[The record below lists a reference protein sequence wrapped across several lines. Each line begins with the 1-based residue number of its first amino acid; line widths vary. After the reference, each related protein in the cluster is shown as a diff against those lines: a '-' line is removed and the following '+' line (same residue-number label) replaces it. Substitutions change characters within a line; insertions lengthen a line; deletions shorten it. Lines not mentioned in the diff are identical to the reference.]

1 MLTGIENLEILEN
14 LESST
19 ENISFEDVQIES
31 ITRDLNY
38 CSLSDVPSMVEAIDS
53 SVRLFH
59 PKLGYKINF
68 TSLKGRNE
76 VLDEMLKRIEPRFFE
91 APTDQV
97 QIERIATHMSTCE
110 NLKFENWSKLS
121 TDQMIEVFNELDKQ
135 IAIIEHRNPQVIKH
149 GVFNEPNLFGVHQGN
164 EITINSNLLAKSAL
178 NPEILAKTLET
189 FIHEGRH
196 AYQCYNVFERRVH
209 QSNAT
214 IDSWA
219 ENIKPYSSENR
230 LGYYSGDP
238 VKIPLI
244 GPISFTNEYLTDIG
258 DRLYY
263 YQPTEIDA
271 RIFASDVMEK
281 YSKICSIVWGP
292 FDDFYW
298 MEVMANSSSSQI
310 ELDFWKSQQKLAQ
323 EYNNDLQHHDSGNEA
338 NQIGSAEKHIYNP
351 SFGAKEDMLP
361 YDKKENFSIK
371 DGVKDPFGIYA
382 IRLNGELVSPEDFIE
397 KPHIPIDFTQEDLQ
411 KACDQMCDVLKIKH
425 IPVVITESVPNAAHA
440 TLPGLFRFTLADD
453 YICFNP
459 DYAKACIEH
468 LGNTDIILSD
478 LAHEIGHALAS
489 KYCGNLSVKA
499 GEKIADLASG
509 WLNCKMGVD
518 IDVARQWFQ
527 WQYDPIGEG
536 NYPVSE
542 DRWDIEGAG
551 YYFGKYVDAAGLETA
566 LKDPDFVKLIVDYKT
581 ENLASLTLDQW
592 SKMCQEGLGFS
603 DDARNMFY
611 NIKKYLLI
619 KQF

>member
-1 MLTGIENLEILEN
+1 MQTGIENLENIEG
-14 LESST
+14 LESS
-19 ENISFEDVQIES
+19 ES
-31 ITRDLNY
+31 IRFNESQIDCIERELSKCNP
-38 CSLSDVPSMVEAIDS
+38 SDVPAMVETIDS
-53 SVRLFH
+53 TIRLFH
-59 PKLGYKINF
+59 PKLGHNINF
-68 TSLKGRNE
+68 TSLKGKSSI
-76 VLDEMLKRIEPRFFE
+76 LDGMLKNIESRFFE

-97 QIERIATHMSTCE
+97 QIERIATYMSTCE

-121 TDQMIEVFNELDKQ
+121 TDQMIEVFNELDRQ
-135 IAIIEHRNPQVIKH
+135 IAIIEHRNPQIVKH
-149 GVFNEPNLFGVHQGN
+149 GKFDEPNIFGVHVGN
-164 EITINSNLLAKSAL
+164 EIIINSELLAKSAL

-214 IDSWA
+214 IDAWA
-219 ENIKPYSSENR
+219 ENLQPYSPENR
-230 LGYYSGDP
+230 LGYYSGAP

-244 GPISFTNEYLTDIG
+244 GPISFTNEYLSDIG
-258 DRLYY
+258 GRLYY

-271 RIFASDVMEK
+271 RIFASDVMER
-281 YSKICSIVWGP
+281 YCKICSIVWGS

-310 ELDFWKSQQKLAQ
+310 ELDFWKNRIKLAQ
-323 EYNNDLQHHDSGNEA
+323 EYNSDLESGSINRAEA
-338 NQIGSAEKHIYNP
+338 ADRPVYHP

-361 YDKKENFSIK
+361 FDKKENFTIEN
-371 DGVKDPFGIYA
+371 GVKDPFGIYA

-411 KACDQMCDVLKIKH
+411 KACDQMCDLLKIKH

-440 TLPGLFRFTLADD
+440 TLPGPFRFTLADD

-468 LGNTDIILSD
+468 IGNTDIILSD

-499 GEKIADLASG
+499 SEKIADWASG

-518 IDVARQWFQ
+518 IEVARQWFM

-551 YYFGKYVDAAGLETA
+551 YYFGKYVNAEGLQTA

-581 ENLASLTLDQW
+581 ENLASLTMDQW

>member
-1 MLTGIENLEILEN
+1 MLTGIENLENFEG
-14 LESST
+14 LESS
-19 ENISFEDVQIES
+19 EGIRLNESQIDC
-31 ITRDLNY
+31 ITRELSD
-38 CSLSDVPSMVEAIDS
+38 CSPSDVPAMVETIDS
-53 SVRLFH
+53 TVRLFH
-59 PKLGYKINF
+59 PKLGHNINF
-68 TSLKGRNE
+68 TSLRGRSG
-76 VLDEMLKRIEPRFFE
+76 VLDGMLKNIESRYFE
-91 APTDQV
+91 APPDQV
-97 QIERIATHMSTCE
+97 QIEKIATYMSTCE
-110 NLKFENWSKLS
+110 SLKFENWSKLS
-121 TDQMIEVFNELDKQ
+121 TDQMIEVFNELDRQ
-135 IAIIEHRNPQVIKH
+135 IAIIEHRNPQLVKH
-149 GVFNEPNLFGVHQGN
+149 GKFNEPNLFGVHAGN
-164 EITINSNLLAKSAL
+164 EIIINSELLAKSAL

-219 ENIKPYSSENR
+219 ENMQPYSPNNR

-244 GPISFTNEYLTDIG
+244 GPISFTNEHLADIG
-258 DRLYY
+258 GRLYY

-281 YSKICSIVWGP
+281 YSKICSIVWGA

-310 ELDFWKSQQKLAQ
+310 ELDFWKSKIKLAQ
-323 EYNNDLQHHDSGNEA
+323 EYNSDLED
-338 NQIGSAEKHIYNP
+338 GSIKKAELAVKPVYNP

-361 YDKKENFSIK
+361 YDEKTNFNIE
-371 DGVKDPFGIYA
+371 DGIKDPFGIYA
-382 IRLNGELVSPEDFIE
+382 IRLNGELVSPEDFVE
-397 KPHIPIDFTQEDLQ
+397 KPHIPMEFTQEDLQ
-411 KACDQMCDVLKIKH
+411 EACNKMCDILN
-425 IPVVITESVPNAAHA
+425 ITHLHVCVTEVVPNAAFV
-440 TLPGLFRFTLADD
+440 PGPLRYMLIDD

-468 LGNTDIILSD
+468 IGNTDIILSD

-489 KYCGNLSVKA
+489 KYCGHLSVTTS
-499 GEKIADLASG
+499 EKVADFISG
-509 WLNCKMGVD
+509 YLNSKMGVD
-518 IDVARQWFQ
+518 IEAARQWFL
-527 WQYDPIGEG
+527 WQYDPIGEC

-551 YYFGKYVDAAGLETA
+551 YYFGKHIDDTGLKTA
-566 LKDPDFVKLIVDYKT
+566 LIDPDFIKLIADYKT
-581 ENLASLTLDQW
+581 ADLASLSLEQW
-592 SKMCQEGLGFS
+592 SKMCNETLGFS
-603 DDARNMFY
+603 DAARNLFY

-619 KQF
+619 KLF

>member
-1 MLTGIENLEILEN
+1 MQTGIENLENLEG
-14 LESST
+14 LESS
-19 ENISFEDVQIES
+19 EVIRFNESQIDC
-31 ITRDLNY
+31 ITRE
-38 CSLSDVPSMVEAIDS
+38 LSDCSPLDVPAMVETIDS
-53 SVRLFH
+53 TVRLFH
-59 PKLGYKINF
+59 PELGHNINF
-68 TSLKGRNE
+68 TSLRGRSG
-76 VLDEMLKRIEPRFFE
+76 VLDGMLKNIESRYFE

-97 QIERIATHMSTCE
+97 QIERIASYMSTCE
-110 NLKFENWSKLS
+110 SLKFENWSKLS
-121 TDQMIEVFNELDKQ
+121 ADQMIQVFNELDRE
-135 IAIIEHRNPQVIKH
+135 IAIIEHRHPQIVKH
-149 GVFNEPNLFGVHQGN
+149 GKFDEPNLFGVHVGN
-164 EITINSNLLAKSAL
+164 EIIINSELLAKSAL

-219 ENIKPYSSENR
+219 ENMQPYSPDNR

-258 DRLYY
+258 GRLYY

-281 YSKICSIVWGP
+281 YCKICSIVWGS

-298 MEVMANSSSSQI
+298 MEVMANSSSSQM
-310 ELDFWKSQQKLAQ
+310 ELDFWKSKIKLAR
-323 EYNNDLQHHDSGNEA
+323 EYNYDLESSSLSTIE
-338 NQIGSAEKHIYNP
+338 IAERVVYNP

-361 YDKKENFSIK
+361 YDEKENFNIE

-382 IRLNGELVSPEDFIE
+382 IRKNGELVSPEDFVE
-397 KPHIPIDFTQEDLQ
+397 KPHLPEDFTQEDLQ
-411 KACDQMCDVLKIKH
+411 QACNQMCDILNIRH
-425 IPVVITESVPNAAHA
+425 IPVIVTDMVSNAA
-440 TLPGLFRFTLADD
+440 LSGLKGHFRFTLIDD

-459 DYAKACIEH
+459 DYATACIEQI
-468 LGNTDIILSD
+468 GNTDIILSD
-478 LAHEIGHALAS
+478 LAHEIGHAFAS
-489 KYCGNLSVKA
+489 KYCGKLSVTV
-499 GEKIADLASG
+499 GEKVADFISG
-509 WLNCKMGVD
+509 YLNRKMGVE
-518 IDVARQWFQ
+518 IEAARQWFL
-527 WQYDPIGEG
+527 WQYDPVGEG

-551 YYFGKYVDAAGLETA
+551 YYFGQYVDSAGLETA
-566 LKDPDFVKLIVDYKT
+566 LKDPDFIKLIAEYNTAD
-581 ENLASLTLDQW
+581 LASLSLEQW
-592 SKMCQEGLGFS
+592 SQMCQETLGLS
-603 DDARNMFY
+603 NNVKNLIY

>member
-1 MLTGIENLEILEN
+1 MQIGIENFEN
-14 LESST
+14 LEGLESS
-19 ENISFEDVQIES
+19 EHIRFNESQIDC
-31 ITRDLNY
+31 ITRE
-38 CSLSDVPSMVEAIDS
+38 LSDCSPSDLPAMVDTIDS
-53 SVRLFH
+53 TVRLFH
-59 PKLGYKINF
+59 PKLGHNINF
-68 TSLKGRNE
+68 TSLRGRSGI
-76 VLDEMLKRIEPRFFE
+76 LDGMLKNLESIYFE

-97 QIERIATHMSTCE
+97 QIERIASYMSTCE
-110 NLKFENWSKLS
+110 NLKYENWSKLS
-121 TDQMIEVFNELDKQ
+121 ADQMIDILNELDRQ
-135 IAIIEHRNPQVIKH
+135 IAIIEHRNPQIVKH
-149 GVFNEPNLFGVHQGN
+149 AKFDDPNLFGVHTGN
-164 EITINSNLLAKSAL
+164 EIIINSELLAKSTL

-196 AYQCYNVFERRVH
+196 AYQSYNVFERRVH
-209 QSNAT
+209 QSNAA

-219 ENIKPYSSENR
+219 ENMQPYSTDNR

-244 GPISFTNEYLTDIG
+244 GPISFTNEHLTDIG
-258 DRLYY
+258 GRLYY

-292 FDDFYW
+292 YDDFYW
-298 MEVMANSSSSQI
+298 MEVMANSSSSQM
-310 ELDFWKSQQKLAQ
+310 ELNFWKSRIKLTQ
-323 EYNNDLQHHDSGNEA
+323 EYSNDLVG
-338 NQIGSAEKHIYNP
+338 GSKDNAEPSERAIYNP

-361 YDKKENFSIK
+361 YNEKENFTIE

-382 IRLNGELVSPEDFIE
+382 IRLNGELVSPEDFVE
-397 KPHIPIDFTQEDLQ
+397 KPHIPVEFTQEDLQ
-411 KACDQMCDVLKIKH
+411 EACNKMCDILNISH
-425 IPVVITESVPNAAHA
+425 LPVIITESVPNAAHV
-440 TLPGLFRFTLADD
+440 GLRGFFRFTLADD

-459 DYAKACIEH
+459 DYAKACIEQI
-468 LGNTDIILSD
+468 GNTDIILSD

-489 KYCGNLSVKA
+489 KYCGNLSVAA
-499 GEKIADLASG
+499 GEKLADFISG
-509 WLNCKMGVD
+509 YLNSKMGVD
-518 IDVARQWFQ
+518 IDAARQWFL
-527 WQYDPIGEG
+527 WQYDPVGEG

-542 DRWDIEGAG
+542 DRWDMEGAG
-551 YYFGKYVDAAGLETA
+551 YYFGKYVDSSGLVNA

-581 ENLASLTLDQW
+581 EDLASLTMDQW
-592 SKMCQEGLGFS
+592 SKMCQDSLGFS